1 MGGWQIRVTDF
12 PKRVSTNEIEA
23 RGLLVCGAFRLKEQ
37 VKKYHPWSVAK
48 QEEYVMSLVESGSVI
63 NSLEWNAAHVKL
75 MEMQSQEA
83 LAIWAQYFFDSIVE
97 MGASQRFRVKPCPV
111 QHMSALIP

>member
-37 VKKYHPWSVAK
+37 VKK
-48 QEEYVMSLVESGSVI
+48 
-63 NSLEWNAAHVKL
+63 
-75 MEMQSQEA
+75 
-83 LAIWAQYFFDSIVE
+83 
-97 MGASQRFRVKPCPV
+97 
-111 QHMSALIP
+111 